1 MKVGLVV
8 LYKGQLA
15 IITEVSDGKIFIEG
29 ADKNALSKKVR
40 EKDVFILSDKPV
52 KSLND
57 VINATLPEVDFSVA
71 CEFFPETARFEEI
84 AELFYTDL
92 KPEQVWKVWEAI
104 STSPYFETSVP
115 SATIK
120 LRSPEDLKK
129 IKEKEKEKAEEGLIY
144 EEFIAN
150 AKKILHAHSSK
161 LNKNEKDVSPL
172 LDNNRYSK
180 FIQEIE
186 QLCFGKIKKSKILV
200 DLKVKQAPEN
210 AHELLLKLKTWTDE
224 KNPYPQR
231 FEVSANDAKASIEK
245 PNHDKLF
252 TDLTHLVS
260 YAIDNPGSS
269 DPDDAICLDGETLY
283 IHVACPAETVKLGT
297 EADEIACDRGSTLY
311 LPEQIGRMLN
321 EKAIEYFALGLET
334 ECFALSFAI
343 RFDENFEPTSVE
355 IFRSKIKVERLTYE
369 EAENQK
375 EGILKPLFEI
385 SRKLKARRIKNGA
398 ISISMPEVFI
408 NVTKTDQASEKE
420 IESQIEIEPLKTFE
434 ASAMIREMMLLAGEA
449 GAMFAFKNQI
459 PFQYISQEQVSLPT
473 KLSDGLAGEYQKRKA
488 MRSRVVSTVPSK
500 HFALGLSM
508 YAQLTSPLR
517 RYADLL
523 SQQQILRFIDGETL
537 IDRDIFLERLS
548 RAEIGTR
555 AVNKASRLSKT
566 HWLLAYL
573 ARNSEQIFEATVL
586 EIIGH
591 KAYCV
596 IASLAF
602 ETDIHIKKE
611 RQLNETFPV
620 KISNIDLAFQNVVFV
635 EA

>member
-15 IITEVSDGKIFIEG
+15 IITEISEGKIFIEG
-29 ADKNALSKKVR
+29 VDKKTLSKKVR
-40 EKDVFILSDKPV
+40 EKDVFVLSEKPV
-52 KSLND
+52 KSLDD
-57 VINATLPEVDFSVA
+57 VLNAKLPEVDFSIA
-71 CEFFPETARFEEI
+71 CEFFPEVASFEEI
-84 AELFYTDL
+84 AELFYVDL
-92 KPEQVWKVWEAI
+92 KPEQVWKAWDTI
-104 STSPYFETSVP
+104 SSSPYFETSVP
-115 SATIK
+115 PAPIK
-120 LRSPEDLKK
+120 VRSSEDLAK
-129 IKEKEKEKAEEGLIY
+129 IKEKEKEKAKEAIIY
-144 EEFIAN
+144 KEFIAN
-150 AKKILHAHSSK
+150 AKKLLQAHSSAS
-161 LNKNEKDVSPL
+161 KNTVSPL
-172 LDNNRYSK
+172 LDDNRYSK

-186 QLCFGKIKKSKILV
+186 QLSFGKIKKSKILV
-200 DLKVKQAPEN
+200 DLKTKQTQEN
-210 AHELLLKLKTWTDE
+210 AHELLLKLKVWTDE

-231 FEVSANDAKASIEK
+231 FEVSPNDAKAPIEK
-245 PNHDKLF
+245 PKHDKPF

-283 IHVACPAETVKLGT
+283 IHVACPAETVKHET
-297 EADEIACDRGSTLY
+297 VADEMACDRGSTLY
-311 LPEQIGRMLN
+311 LPEQVGRMLN
-321 EKAIEYFALGLET
+321 EKAIEYFALGLEE

-343 RFDENFEPTSVE
+343 CFDENFEPNNVE

-375 EGILKPLFEI
+375 EGRLKPLFEI
-385 SRKLKARRIKNGA
+385 SRKLNARRIKNGA
-398 ISISMPEVFI
+398 ISISMPEVFV
-408 NVTKTDQASEKE
+408 NVTKAETANQQAQSK
-420 IESQIEIEPLKTFE
+420 IELEPIKTFE
-434 ASAMIREMMLLAGEA
+434 ASEMIREMMLLAGEA

-473 KLSDGLAGEYQKRKA
+473 KLSDGLAGEYQKRKS

-517 RYADLL
+517 RYADLI

-537 IDRDIFLERLS
+537 IDRDVFLERLS
-548 RAEIGTR
+548 RAEIGTG
-555 AVNKASRLSKT
+555 AVNRASRLSRT
-566 HWLLAYL
+566 HWILAYL
-573 ARNSEQIFEATVL
+573 ARNTEQTFEATVL
-586 EIIGH
+586 EITGH

-596 IASLAF
+596 ISSLAF

-611 RQLNETFPV
+611 RQLNETFLV
-620 KISNIDLAFQNVVFV
+620 KISSINLAFQNVVFV